1 MCSSDLRIFLFPSHD
16 IGGDLN
22 KLIKELNQL
31 PAWRVL
37 SGKKTVDDRQKDTDR
52 IRLIASCCLELYVI
66 ELPWRSVPADETE
79 FVGITGIIDSV
90 VLLAIVLSVG
100 LGLF

>member
-1 MCSSDLRIFLFPSHD
+1 MEIVVLPVPAAPMITHD
-16 IGGDLN
+16 W
-22 KLIKELNQL
+22 
-31 PAWRVL
+31 P
-37 SGKKTVDDRQKDTDR
+37 DR

-90 VLLAIVLSVG
+90 VLLAIVLRVG